1 MCGKLLNL
9 LMTAQIISRALN
21 GRKEQIARQVATG
34 TLTGQAEQATH
45 THRRVMPYTYNPFI
59 NNFDYYAA
67 VSSSTVFGPG
77 SSTDDALVRWNGT
90 TGTLVKNSVGIL
102 SDAGALTGLTQLV
115 VDNITVDG
123 DTVATSGVN
132 LILSGNGFA
141 TGSFGFNVILS
152 GGTTTISQG
161 VVFGALSTQTTDFTT
176 GYSDHL
182 ILVDVTTGG
191 APITAQLVN
200 DPIPGQEYVFKDS
213 TGAAATHNITVSG
226 TVSGKNIDGATTSVI
241 NVNYGS
247 LTLIYN
253 GVQWNVV

>member
-1 MCGKLLNL
+1 M
-9 LMTAQIISRALN
+9 QRAAN
-21 GRKEQIARQVATG
+21 G

-45 THRRVMPYTYNPFI
+45 THRSVMPYTYNPFI

-77 SSTDDALVRWNGT
+77 SSTDNALVRWDGT

-123 DTVATSGVN
+123 DTIATSGTN
-132 LILSGNGFA
+132 LILSGGGFA

-161 VVFGALSTQTTDFTT
+161 VVFGAVTTQTANFTT
-176 GYSDHL
+176 GYSMHL
-182 ILVDVTTGG
+182 ILVDVTTG
-191 APITAQLVN
+191 AAAITVQLVS
-200 DPIPGQEYVFKDS
+200 DPIPGQEYVIKDS

-226 TVSGKNIDGATTSVI
+226 TDSGKNIDGATTFVM
-241 NVNYGS
+241 NVNYGI

-253 GVQWNVV
+253 GVQWNVI